1 MKFCISVLPNHS
13 NFCLVS
19 PVKIFPKVLEIIK
32 MLFFF
37 DKCDMIFAISV
48 CFLYSLSLCPP
59 FFLFSLRWADHFCL
73 CLWAVL
79 PFLGLLSH
87 TCNSLLHQ
95 VLSIKWP
102 AVAVI
107 LCQIVACTMTVN
119 WHPLFDSCFCMFC
132 SVTLV
137 SHLLSCS
144 SPIFPASPT
153 EVLTCFLSWSP
164 KVTVRLLISTL
175 ALWISMEKRTYLKL
189 TYLVSA
195 ELFPSFGFKPAPQQ
209 SLSQCSSV
217 SSQVRTQSKN
227 SQCNYCFPFTVGLC

>member
-1 MKFCISVLPNHS
+1 
-13 NFCLVS
+13 
-19 PVKIFPKVLEIIK
+19 
-32 MLFFF
+32 
-37 DKCDMIFAISV
+37 MIFSISV
-48 CFLYSLSLCPP
+48 CFLYSLFLCPP
-59 FFLFSLRWADHFCL
+59 FLLLSLRWADHFCL

-119 WHPLFDSCFCMFC
+119 WHPLFDSCLCMFC

-164 KVTVRLLISTL
+164 KLSQNLISTL
-175 ALWISMEKRTYLKL
+175 GLLILEKKDLPETHLPTYFLLDSFHRLWIQT
-189 TYLVSA
+189 
-195 ELFPSFGFKPAPQQ
+195 
-209 SLSQCSSV
+209 CSTAIPLAAQLCQF
-217 SSQVRTQSKN
+217 SSKDSK
-227 SQCNYCFPFTVGLC
+227 